1 MAKSTAGTKICIVKD
16 GATTGVSVTA
26 TGVSKAAPAEVTT
39 ASTGT
44 LKDGDLIFI
53 PAAGTGLSEIDGKY
67 FVVSNLVADTSFDL
81 LGSDTSKST
90 GTFAAGTAMKG
101 HGDADMQCLCLSS
114 IGFNRDQPSTIA
126 TATFCDT
133 TSSIPGS
140 ATSAGSVD
148 FGGYVDITDADYKE
162 LLKLE
167 ASGAETV
174 FRVMLP
180 NNGYIVFP
188 AVINQITVDIPLEGA
203 VAYSGSATLKS
214 AARHLFA

>member
-1 MAKSTAGTKICIVKD
+1 MAKSTAGTKICIIKD

-26 TGVSKAAPAEVTT
+26 TGASKAAPCEITT

-44 LKDGDLIFI
+44 LKDGDLVWI
-53 PAAGTGLSEIDGKY
+53 PAAGTGLSEIDNKWW
-67 FVVSNLVADTSFDL
+67 VITNLVADTTFDL
-81 LGSDTSKST
+81 LGSDTTAST

-114 IGFNRDQPSTIA
+114 ISFNRDTPDTIS

-148 FGGYVDITDADYKE
+148 FGGYVDITDSDYKE

-167 ASGAETV
+167 ASGDETV
-174 FRVMLP
+174 FRVALP
-180 NNGYIVFP
+180 NNGYITFP
-188 AVINQITVDIPLEGA
+188 AVINQITVNIPLEGA

-214 AARHLFA
+214 AARHLF

>member
-1 MAKSTAGTKICIVKD
+1 MAKSTAGTKICVVKD
-16 GATTGVSVTA
+16 GATTGVSVTPTGA
-26 TGVSKAAPAEVTT
+26 TKAAPCEITT

-44 LKDGDLIFI
+44 LKNGDLIWI
-53 PAAGTGLSEIDGKY
+53 PAAGTGLSEVDGK
-67 FVVSNLVADTSFDL
+67 FWIVTNLTADASFDL
-81 LGSDTSKST
+81 LGSDTTASA
-90 GTFAAGTAMKG
+90 GTFAAGTGIKG
-101 HGDADMQCLCLSS
+101 YGDTDMQCLCLSS
-114 IGFNRDQPSTIA
+114 ISFNRDQPDTIS

-148 FGGYVDITDADYKE
+148 FGGYVDVTDADYVE

-167 ASGAETV
+167 KSGKDTA

-180 NNGYIVFP
+180 NNGYIVFD
-188 AVINQITVDIPLEGA
+188 AIINQVTVDIPLEGA

-214 AARHLFA
+214 AARHLF

>member
-1 MAKSTAGTKICIVKD
+1 MAKSTAGTKICIIKD
-16 GATTGVSVTA
+16 GATTGVSVTITGA
-26 TGVSKAAPAEVTT
+26 TKAAPVEITT

-44 LKDGDLIFI
+44 LANNDLIWI
-53 PAAGTGLSEIDGKY
+53 PKAGTGLDEIDGEWW
-67 FVVSNLVADTSFDL
+67 VIANLVADTSFEL
-81 LGSDTSKST
+81 LGSDATAST
-90 GTFAAGTAMKG
+90 GTFVAGADMLG
-101 HGDADMQCLCLSS
+101 HADADMQCLCLSS
-114 IGFNRDQPSTIA
+114 VAFNRDQPDNIS

-133 TSSIPGS
+133 TSSIQGS

-167 ASGAETV
+167 ASAERTV

-188 AVINQITVDIPLEGA
+188 AIINQVTVDIPLEGA

-214 AARHLFA
+214 AAKHLF

>member
-26 TGVSKAAPAEVTT
+26 TGASKAAPCEITT

-44 LKDGDLIFI
+44 LKNGDLIFV
-53 PAAGTGLSEIDGKY
+53 PADGTGLSEIDGKW
-67 FVVSNLVADTSFDL
+67 FVIAALVADTSFNL
-81 LGSDTSKST
+81 LGSDTTGAT

-114 IGFNRDQPSTIA
+114 IGFNRDQPSTISV
-126 TATFCDT
+126 ATFCDT
-133 TSSIPGS
+133 TASIPGS

-148 FGGYVDITDADYKE
+148 FGGYVDITDSDYKE

-174 FRVMLP
+174 FRVTLP
-180 NNGYIVFP
+180 NNGTIVFP
-188 AVINQITVDIPLEGA
+188 ATINQITVDIPLEGS

-214 AARHLFA
+214 AARHLF